1 MMLERSLV
9 LSLPDQLSNLEF
21 ERLLKPPFFRN
32 VKQEEAFLRGEL
44 VAETL
49 LFGELALPFLSRVE
63 GHRLVGLPLEAPYA
77 ELSGEVVSSR
87 REEQKEDSPLTF
99 HLVLRLHFPSGPKWG
114 EQAFRAIAEAILD
127 KTLEKALAQY
137 AQPS

>member
-1 MMLERSLV
+1 MLERSLV

-77 ELSGEVVSSR
+77 ELSGEV
-87 REEQKEDSPLTF
+87 
-99 HLVLRLHFPSGPKWG
+99 
-114 EQAFRAIAEAILD
+114 
-127 KTLEKALAQY
+127 
-137 AQPS
+137 

>member
-1 MMLERSLV
+1 MLERSLV

-77 ELSGEVVSSR
+77 ELSGEVD
-87 REEQKEDSPLTF
+87 EDSPLTF
-99 HLVLRLHFPSGPKWG
+99 HLVLRLHFPPGSKWG